1 MVVIHRLDCSTWF
14 LHKWNIGWKW
24 VKIRSYNFDSQFFSG
39 GRTSGFWNIDS
50 CCDVTILEKQLL
62 GQNFDLRYVYQFFEI
77 AEAYIDHQHD
87 VRTRIKILKFVKP
100 VLRSRCICLKMVILI
115 LLSPFVNVVRIRT
128 ILDQIWG
135 SNNKEISDTSQKGS
149 KGWRGIRIL

>member
-1 MVVIHRLDCSTWF
+1 MLYTGWTVEPDFYINGTLAGNGLKSGATTLIH
-14 LHKWNIGWKW
+14 N
-24 VKIRSYNFDSQFFSG
+24 FFSG
-39 GRTSGFWNIDS
+39 GRISGFWNIDP

-62 GQNFDLRYVYQFFEI
+62 GQNFDLRCIYQFFEI
-77 AEAYIDHQHD
+77 AEAYIDHQYD

-100 VLRSRCICLKMVILI
+100 VLRSQCICLKMVILI

-135 SNNKEISDTSQKGS
+135 YNNKEIRDTSQKES
-149 KGWRGIRIL
+149 KGWGGIRIL